1 MAVQPQRPVWT
12 DERLDDLSQSIREG
26 FARNEAEHLAMREE
40 SRDLRAETRSG
51 FAQVDARFQHFETSM
66 REGFAEQNR
75 QINALHHQLN
85 SQLNALQRTMITAF
99 ASLAIAII
107 GAALISNSSLF

>member
-12 DERLDDLSQSIREG
+12 DERLDDLSRSVREG
-26 FARNEAEHLAMREE
+26 FARNDAEHLAFREEMREMRRE
-40 SRDLRAETRSG
+40 FREEMGATRSEM
-51 FAQVDARFQHFETSM
+51 H
-66 REGFAEQNR
+66 EGFAEQNH
-75 QINALHHQLN
+75 QVNALHHQLD
-85 SQLNALQRTMITAF
+85 ALQRTMIASL